1 MGNRKQEFGD
11 DPLKLEN
18 QLCFLLYSAS
28 RKMTAAYRPLLGELG
43 ITYPQYLVMMVLWE
57 FYDVSGEGGQKTI
70 KIPHEKQGINVG
82 QLSARLQLDSGT
94 LTPLLKRLEQQ
105 GLVDRV
111 RDRSDERV
119 VRVYLTEA
127 GVCLRRK
134 ALKVPEALRCAS
146 GLTIEQLGEVY
157 EQLRSTLGKLSGSSG

>member
-1 MGNRKQEFGD
+1 MSKQKLVFGD

-28 RKMTAAYRPLLGELG
+28 RKMTAAYRPLLSELG

-57 FYDVSGEGGQKTI
+57 FYDVSGGDGQEEAK
-70 KIPHEKQGINVG
+70 KPSGKQGINVG
-82 QLSARLQLDSGT
+82 ELSARLQLDSGT

-105 GLVDRV
+105 GLVDRA
-111 RDRSDERV
+111 RDRRDERV

-127 GVCLRRK
+127 GVCLRSK
-134 ALKVPEALRCAS
+134 AERVPEALRCAS
-146 GLTIEQLGEVY
+146 GLTVEELGEVY
-157 EQLRSTLGKLSGSSG
+157 EQLKSTLGKLSGSRG